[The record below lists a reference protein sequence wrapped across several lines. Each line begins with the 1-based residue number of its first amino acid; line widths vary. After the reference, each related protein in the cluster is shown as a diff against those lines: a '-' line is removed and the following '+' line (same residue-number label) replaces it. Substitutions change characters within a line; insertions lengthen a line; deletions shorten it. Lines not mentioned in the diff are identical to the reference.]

1 MNEREHRHSA
11 MERRLDFIRLT
22 DANYD
27 AFPRISAVLAENAPD
42 ALDELY
48 RHIAET
54 PEIASFFASKKH
66 ADHARDKQLE
76 HWRELFARRIDAQ
89 YFERAERIGQV
100 HATIGLEPTW
110 YIGGYAAVLE
120 RVIEQVLT
128 QGLLTR
134 LNGRALSDM
143 LGTLVKTALLD
154 MDIAL
159 SSYFRVESERRAA
172 VVDKL
177 GTALHRLASGDFTV
191 RLEDLPEDYRKLAD
205 DFETMR
211 GQMAETIGR
220 VARSSDSISIGSAEI
235 SQASDDLAQR
245 TEQQAASLEETA
257 EAMKE
262 VTDAVRTTAKGAASV
277 NESVGKAHQEAS
289 HGGEVVREAV
299 AAMGDIESSA
309 RQIAQ
314 IVDLIDGI
322 AFQTNLLALNAGVEA
337 ARAGESGR
345 GFAVVANEVRALA
358 QRSADAAQNIK
369 GLIETSSRQ
378 VGRGVDLVGRTGTAL
393 ERIAGRVAEIKEQAA
408 EISEAAEIQA
418 GRLGLVSGAV
428 SNMDRMTQQNAAMV
442 EQSSAAA
449 RTLAHEAS
457 ELVSAVSS
465 FRLSAAGG
473 AVAIAPRVSTNVR
486 PLRVKTVP
494 APAAAPASA
503 PPLARAVGEDW
514 TEF

>member
-1 MNEREHRHSA
+1 MSERQDQGVG

-22 DANYD
+22 DENYE
-27 AFPRISAVLAENAPD
+27 AFPKIRAVLAEYASD
-42 ALDELY
+42 ALDDLY

-89 YFERAERIGQV
+89 YFVRAERIGQV

-120 RVIEQVLT
+120 RVIERVLT

-154 MDIAL
+154 MDVAL

-211 GQMAETIGR
+211 AQMAETIGR

-257 EAMKE
+257 DAMKE
-262 VTDAVRTTAKGAASV
+262 ITDAVRTTASGAASV
-277 NESVGKAHQEAS
+277 NDTVGKAHLEASQGAEIVQEA
-289 HGGEVVREAV
+289 VM
-299 AAMGDIESSA
+299 AMGDIESSA

-322 AFQTNLLALNAGVEA
+322 SFQTNLLALNAGVEA
-337 ARAGESGR
+337 ARAGDSGR

-378 VGRGVDLVGRTGTAL
+378 VERGVDLVGRTGRAL
-393 ERIAGRVAEIKEQAA
+393 ERIAGRVGEIKVQAG
-408 EISEAAEIQA
+408 EISEAAEVQA

-449 RTLAHEAS
+449 RTLAHEAH
-457 ELVSAVSS
+457 ELVSAVAS
-465 FRLSAAGG
+465 FRLTAGTTQQRP
-473 AVAIAPRVSTNVR
+473 VTVTNVR
-486 PLRVKTVP
+486 PLRVRTVP
-494 APAAAPASA
+494 APAEVAPM
-503 PPLARAVGEDW
+503 ARAVGDDW
-514 TEF
+514 TQF